1 MNDIGEKVRCKYGDI
16 EIGMPVFMDDILA
29 VGDEE
34 EIRKAIRN
42 CRKMETLKKFEY
54 GLKKTKIYGC
64 KNRKRGSR
72 TNTGKSA
79 ARNSAGDRPSIN
91 N

>member
-1 MNDIGEKVRCKYGDI
+1 ML
-16 EIGMPVFMDDILA
+16 VFMDNISA
-29 VGDEE
+29 VGDAEE
-34 EIRKAIRN
+34 VRTGIRN
-42 CRKMETLKKFEY
+42 RRKMETLKKFEY